1 MDNIERNTNEELPQR
16 PATDEAT
23 VASDPAPAPAPARN
37 RRVVERARNITEL
50 CEANPNSM
58 TKTEAVKYIKYL
70 RELSEEYAAKINAL
84 EENARSAYRKVQY
97 YANAAERINEI
108 HNKQSAFIMS
118 NLHNLI
124 TAVENTDTITRT
136 NIDSIIKGGLS
147 E

>member
-23 VASDPAPAPAPARN
+23 VAPNPAPARN
-37 RRVVERARNITEL
+37 RRVVERARNIAEL
-50 CEANPNSM
+50 CEANPNTM
-58 TKTEAVKYIKYL
+58 TKTEAVKYIKHL
-70 RELSEEYAAKINAL
+70 RETVAEYAAKINAL
-84 EENARSAYRKVQY
+84 EENATSAYRKVQY
-97 YANAAERINEI
+97 YAKAAERINEI

-124 TAVENTDTITRT
+124 TAIDNTDIITRT
-136 NIDSIIKGGLS
+136 NIDAIIKGGLS